1 MGNYLYPTKKNTQK
15 MNYHEKNEIIR
26 PEGKNKTINNK
37 IKTFADK
44 KENLKKLGEKEKIKN
59 LLFNLTRFLLI

>member
-1 MGNYLYPTKKNTQK
+1 
-15 MNYHEKNEIIR
+15 MNEQEKNEIMR

-37 IKTFADK
+37 IKTFVDK
-44 KENLKKLGEKEKIKN
+44 KENLKKLEEKEKIKN